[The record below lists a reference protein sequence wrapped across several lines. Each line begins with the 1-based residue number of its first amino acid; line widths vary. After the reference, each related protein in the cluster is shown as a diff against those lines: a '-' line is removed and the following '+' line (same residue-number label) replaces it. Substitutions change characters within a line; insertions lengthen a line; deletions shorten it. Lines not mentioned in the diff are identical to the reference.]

1 MTHNVEH
8 SVSVGGAGARET
20 RGLRQDA
27 PVGLAYREEGEGPV
41 ALLLH
46 GYPNSS
52 YLFKDVLPAVAAAGW
67 RAVAPDL
74 PGYGDSELEG
84 RSGTW
89 EEHVDAVEGFV
100 REHDLAPVALVVHDW
115 GGLIGL
121 RWACEQPEAVR
132 ALVLMG
138 TGFFPDGRWH
148 GMAQAM
154 RAGQLDHM
162 MGEMTREGF
171 AGLMQQA
178 APNAGPEA
186 IDEYFKGFST
196 PERAQAGLALYKSGD
211 FEKLERYAGPPSR
224 LAEMNVPTLILW
236 GARDDYAPVAGAHRF
251 QKEIPHAEM
260 VVLDEA
266 GHFLMEDEPER
277 TAAEIARFLAA
288 IL

>member
-1 MTHNVEH
+1 M
-8 SVSVGGAGARET
+8 GMAFRE
-20 RGLRQDA
+20 Q
-27 PVGLAYREEGEGPV
+27 GEGPV

-52 YLFKDVLPAVAAAGW
+52 YLWKDVLPPVAAAGW

-89 EEHVDAVEGFV
+89 EEHVEALEEFV
-100 REHDLAPVALVVHDW
+100 RDHDLAPVALVVHDW

-121 RWACEQPEAVR
+121 RWACEHPGDVR
-132 ALVLMG
+132 ALVLMS
-138 TGFFPDGRWH
+138 TGFFPDGKWH

-154 RAGQLDHM
+154 RAGQLDQM

-178 APNAGPEA
+178 APNATPEA

-196 PERAQAGLALYKSGD
+196 PERARGGLNLYKSGD
-211 FEKLERYAGPPSR
+211 FEKLERYAGPPSQ
-224 LAEMNVPTLILW
+224 LAALGVPTLALW
-236 GARDDYAPVAGAHRF
+236 GAKDDYAPVAGAHRF
-251 QKEIPHAEM
+251 KREIPHAEV

-277 TAAEIARFLAA
+277 TAEEIARFLAA
-288 IL
+288 NL